1 MLRKQQKRVPHTRYA
16 AAGSWKSAG
25 PSALQAT
32 ASLFLIGVW
41 LLLSHSAL
49 ADSTGPSA
57 NTAPPGVALAKF
69 EKAKTAFD
77 KKLYEDALRYFGESN
92 DLQSS
97 PNTRLYLARCHH
109 ALGRIGKAYILYRQ
123 AALEAQD
130 RMAASG
136 DQRFSGTLAT
146 ARKEAAGIE
155 SRVPHVVLAVPSAL
169 PEQFVVKLDGA
180 EVPRSTWGTSIE
192 VDPGPHQVV
201 ATGSR
206 FAKLER
212 QVGRRA
218 ENVAVRSAKLST
230 LARIFPW

>member
-1 MLRKQQKRVPHTRYA
+1 M
-16 AAGSWKSAG
+16 W
-25 PSALQAT
+25 
-32 ASLFLIGVW
+32 
-41 LLLSHSAL
+41 
-49 ADSTGPSA
+49 
-57 NTAPPGVALAKF
+57 PPRRAIACTSSKF

-155 SRVPHVVLAVPSAL
+155 SRVPHVVLAVPAAL

-192 VDPGPHQVV
+192 VDPGPHQIV

-212 QVGRRA
+212 QVVLREGELQRIELRYPL
-218 ENVAVRSAKLST
+218 VAGAGNGDTSVRSSVGGRPFFGVPLKTNAGP
-230 LARIFPW
+230 A